1 MAGRSDD
8 FTKTFFQEDQDIC
21 ERVQRGMNSKLS
33 RGGKLVDMERVVV
46 DFHQFLGTR
55 LGGLPPTALN
65 RDDAAQQ
72 WLEASAANR

>member
-46 DFHQFLGTR
+46 DFHQFLASR
-55 LGGLPPTALN
+55 LGDSQPSAYFE
-65 RDDAAQQ
+65 DEAASL
-72 WLEASAANR
+72 WRAKGGA